1 MWLQIQTYLDQTTL
15 NVWSIAMEHQFI
27 ESKKFNKNQGNICIV
42 SLLRTTFGVW
52 NDDDHEEFRKQIQFN
67 FQNENKIKD

>member
-1 MWLQIQTYLDQTTL
+1 
-15 NVWSIAMEHQFI
+15 MEHQFI

-67 FQNENKIKD
+67 FQNENKMKD